1 MRPDDWQL
9 TEDIDGFL
17 ARAGNF
23 MCSRPALH
31 NTPLTDIEKLRTRGA
46 DAHGNEVTVFGR
58 LESGGDIRAIFYRT
72 PAVVR
77 PSHPSLPRRPACV
90 HLALAAGTDR
100 RGSRR
105 SRQGLRRNK
114 SVI

>member
-77 PSHPSLPRRPACV
+77 PSHPSLPPQTGMRAPRPGGRNGPPQVATIT
-90 HLALAAGTDR
+90 AGAP
-100 RGSRR
+100 S
-105 SRQGLRRNK
+105 Q
-114 SVI
+114 